1 MTVLRDRHTCVL
13 MPFVAMALAV
23 FSIGCGS
30 ITQPGL
36 TDHQPEN
43 MPSSPAGHGVPVII
57 GNVTASVEQPAEVR
71 EAVCRYLRDVI
82 TAEVARHGAFILVD
96 TNATSDLLSSFGID
110 AGQDKQEA
118 VSPEA
123 TLDVKVLRLEEKLGA
138 TVKIGFVS
146 SQKKHAIVELK
157 ATLRSLTGGQ
167 HLESTREG
175 KSSKGAWGVITSVN
189 REAMKGGQK
198 EWELD
203 GSMIGVACANALRA
217 AVDDLNKQ
225 ARFRANVLGTSIDRR
240 FLRPRTKTDRY

>member
-1 MTVLRDRHTCVL
+1 MAFAVLST
-13 MPFVAMALAV
+13 
-23 FSIGCGS
+23 GCGS
-30 ITQPGL
+30 MRQAKLP
-36 TDHQPEN
+36 DHQPE
-43 MPSSPAGHGVPVII
+43 STVSPPGGLGLPVVVGRI
-57 GNVTASVEQPAEVR
+57 TADIDQPDDVGD
-71 EAVCRYLRDVI
+71 AVCRYLHDLAK
-82 TAEVARHGAFILVD
+82 AEIGRHSTFALVD
-96 TNATSDLLSSFGID
+96 TNATSDLLSGFGVQSP
-110 AGQDKQEA
+110 QDKQETIA
-118 VSPEA
+118 A
-123 TLDVKVLRLEEKLGA
+123 AALDVQVICLQEKLGA

-175 KSSKGAWGVITSVN
+175 RSSKGAWGVITSVN

-217 AVDDLNKQ
+217 AVDDLKKQ